1 MGKQKQKYLRFISK
15 YVLRKPVNT
24 WLDLVDDV
32 YYSTIDQIYSAAIVF
47 FLQFLLSSGNLL
59 LNN

>member
-1 MGKQKQKYLRFISK
+1 MSW
-15 YVLRKPVNT
+15 KPVNT

-47 FLQFLLSSGNLL
+47 FLQFFLSSGNLL